1 MSNTHTAP
9 DQPHVLIQRRGART
23 GYLHAAV
30 RQGDTWRTAC
40 GETLQDG
47 PRGLI
52 VSWTG
57 AAAHAILADPQQP
70 VCRRCS
76 RVGDTVQS

>member
-1 MSNTHTAP
+1 MSNVHQTTA
-9 DQPHVLIQRRGART
+9 QPHVLIQRRGARP
-23 GYLHAAV
+23 GSLHAAV
-30 RQGDTWRTAC
+30 RQGAGWLTAC

-52 VSWTG
+52 VSWEG
-57 AAAHAILADPQQP
+57 AAAHAILADAQQA

-76 RVGDTVQS
+76 RVGDTVET